1 MSDLSFPELS
11 RRMLQLYRAEKY
23 AEALELLT
31 REFPHFPEEAY
42 HLYHWQVCLASRTNQ
57 AEWALDHLAEA
68 LDVGY
73 WYNERQ
79 LRQDEDLKPL
89 QGLPRFEALVSQ
101 CLERQAAAQAL
112 AAPGLLTLEPAGISP
127 AGGTPW
133 LLALHGN
140 NSQAETAAEQWRPAA
155 SLGWLVALPGSSQVT
170 GPDRYG
176 WNDWERAKG
185 EIQSHMTVLRERH
198 PLDPERG
205 VVGGFSMGGG
215 LAAWLALSGA
225 VQVRGFILV
234 GAYTPDMQQLV
245 ASMETSAARQLRGYI
260 VVGEDDDECYAISP
274 ALVEHLRAHGI
285 PCELEVHPKLG
296 HEFPPDFEKSLKRGL
311 EYITP

>member
-1 MSDLSFPELS
+1 VSDLSFSELGKLT
-11 RRMLQLYRAEKY
+11 LQLYKAEKY

-42 HLYHWQVCLASRTNQ
+42 HLYHWQTCLACRTNRT
-57 AEWALDHLAEA
+57 EWALDHLAQA
-68 LDVGY
+68 LDAGH
-73 WYNERQ
+73 WYNQRQ
-79 LRQDEDLKPL
+79 LQDDDLQPL
-89 QGLPRFEALVSQ
+89 QGLPRFEALVSR
-101 CLERQAAAQAL
+101 CLERQAAAQAQ

-127 AGGTPW
+127 AGSTPW

-140 NSQAETAAEQWRPAA
+140 NSRAETAAEQWRPAA
-155 SLGWLVALPGSSQVT
+155 SLGWLMALPGSSQVT

-225 VQVRGFILV
+225 VRVRGFILV
-234 GAYTPDMQQLV
+234 GAYVPDMGQLV
-245 ASMETSAARQLRGYI
+245 ASIDTDAAHQLRAYL

-274 ALVEHLRAHGI
+274 ALAEHLRAHGI

-296 HEFPPDFEKSLKRGL
+296 HEFPPEFEKSLTRGL
-311 EYITP
+311 EYITA